1 MMMDLKS
8 FIFSALKDC
17 FYLCFLVFGIFF
29 VDVRTEMDEDEDNVQ
44 DDSRTRGDR
53 RAAAHA
59 QYVSV
64 NCVVFTH
71 YTGDVANVVDEHF
84 SRALNSDQKLN
95 NAHQTSTKGESLKS
109 FDLNFNAISIKYGHI
124 IKYSLYNV
132 QCLDTIFW
140 NFSMIGKLKGEWRS
154 ISTQT
159 NTTVYRKLHLYI

>member
-1 MMMDLKS
+1 MLSKTL
-8 FIFSALKDC
+8 FIYVFQ
-17 FYLCFLVFGIFF
+17 FLLFFFF

-95 NAHQTSTKGESLKS
+95 NAHQTSTKGEWPKS
-109 FDLNFNAISIKYGHI
+109 FDLNFNAIKKVRTHNKIQFI
-124 IKYSLYNV
+124 
-132 QCLDTIFW
+132 QRACLAFDTI
-140 NFSMIGKLKGEWRS
+140 LKGKRRS
-154 ISTQT
+154 ISAQT
-159 NTTVYRKLHLYI
+159 NYSVYKVPPIHSDRLLTFKVLTAD

>member
-1 MMMDLKS
+1 
-8 FIFSALKDC
+8 
-17 FYLCFLVFGIFF
+17 VFGIFF

-109 FDLNFNAISIKYGHI
+109 FDLNFKAISIMYWHVM
-124 IKYSLYNV
+124 IKYSLYHV
-132 QCLDTIFW
+132 QCLDTIFR
-140 NFSMIGKLKGEWRS
+140 NLSTIDNWRGS
-154 ISTQT
+154 G
-159 NTTVYRKLHLYI
+159 VR

>member
-1 MMMDLKS
+1 MRRNEQIMMMDLKS

-17 FYLCFLVFGIFF
+17 FYLCCLVLGVFF

-53 RAAAHA
+53 RVAAHA

-95 NAHQTSTKGESLKS
+95 NAHQTSTKGESLRS
-109 FDLNFNAISIKYGHI
+109 FDLNFNAINKVRIHNKIWLIQRIHVKYCVH
-124 IKYSLYNV
+124 
-132 QCLDTIFW
+132 
-140 NFSMIGKLKGEWRS
+140 
-154 ISTQT
+154 
-159 NTTVYRKLHLYI
+159 